1 MNKDFVAGV
10 VAGILLFSILAL
22 FFLPAYSVSVVH
34 SPGAE
39 EEIISFIDSAGD
51 SIYVEVYILTSHDV
65 VDALISAHQR
75 GVDVKVILEG
85 RVSGGT
91 NALAYSRLSG
101 AGAGVCWASE
111 AYKLTHSKLIIV
123 DGKKAFIGSHN
134 LSNSALN
141 FNREISLIVEG
152 NVVGELLELFN
163 YDWDT
168 CQL

>member
-1 MNKDFVAGV
+1 MSKQFAAGV
-10 VAGILLFSILAL
+10 LVGILAIAFLAFFILPVFSAT
-22 FFLPAYSVSVVH
+22 VVH
-34 SPGAE
+34 SPDAQ
-39 EEIISFIDSAGD
+39 EEIISLIDSAQS

-101 AGAGVCWASE
+101 AGADVCWASE
-111 AYKLTHSKLIIV
+111 AYKLTHSKLIII
-123 DGKKAFIGSHN
+123 DGKKALVGSHN

-152 NVVGELLELFN
+152 NVVAELLELFN